1 MLALAGRQ
9 FVARVLPLS
18 RCARTS
24 SPAVALATRQ
34 RGPGA
39 CPMLTMLL
47 TRELRTGA
55 KHTFADRSDRKDA
68 IATLGGWT
76 EADGGRDAIRK
87 TFIFADFNEAF
98 AFMTRAALVAEKMNH
113 HPEWF
118 NVYNRVDVTLS
129 THDLG
134 GLSRKDITLA
144 QRLDD
149 FATPLPEA
157 APP

>member
-1 MLALAGRQ
+1 MFIPGKTSCCAVLCCLAAICVVCSCEALLLLINSLWYPCVSAITSQCFADWLRK
-9 FVARVLPLS
+9 ACPSIDLSTLPSAL
-18 RCARTS
+18 
-24 SPAVALATRQ
+24 PAVPPPSLFYAHPTLASQ
-34 RGPGA
+34 
-39 CPMLTMLL
+39 
-47 TRELRTGA
+47 
-55 KHTFADRSDRKDA
+55 
-68 IATLGGWT
+68 
-76 EADGGRDAIRK
+76 
-87 TFIFADFNEAF
+87 
-98 AFMTRAALVAEKMNH
+98 MNH